1 MNWFR
6 PFEQDLEKVFAEC
19 SDIISGFPPPLNQT
33 GRLYM
38 QKFDVFEQ
46 GSAKNY
52 ICYLLPFW
60 MQDLTS
66 LSPEIYRKLSVANI
80 FGMLYFF
87 IQDDIMDTP
96 AEHAEPGMWKK
107 QLALAN
113 LLYGQ
118 FIRIYQ
124 ELFPSDSPFWS
135 CLRDYVRDWAEGV
148 VHESEHDDFRSDPL
162 GIAKKAA
169 PVKLGSTA
177 ALLLSGNSGLIPT
190 VSRLMDYVLLTL
202 QMMDDW
208 ADWEQDL
215 QDGSYNCLLSLIKAE
230 RGKPR
235 DYSLQRG
242 EVEQSVYLGDTLDR
256 YAAIAEESHESL
268 RNLPVHAPHVIA
280 FHETLLK
287 ELQMEAA
294 DIQNGRQKLQ
304 HGGLNYYLSILSK
317 K

>member
-1 MNWFR
+1 MNWFQ
-6 PFEQDLEKVFAEC
+6 PFEKDLVKVFAEC
-19 SDIISGFPPPLNQT
+19 GEIISGFPPPLNQT
-33 GRLYM
+33 GLMYM

-66 LSPEIYRKLSVANI
+66 LPPNIYRKLSVANI

-96 AEHAEPGMWKK
+96 AERASPGMWKK

-118 FIRIYQ
+118 FSRIYQ
-124 ELFPSDSPFWS
+124 ELFPSGSPFWTY
-135 CLRDYVRDWAEGV
+135 LRDYVRDWTEGV
-148 VHESEHDDFRSDPL
+148 VHESEHDDFRSHPL

-177 ALLLSGNSGLIPT
+177 ALLLSGKSDLIPH

-230 RGKPR
+230 RDKPR
-235 DYSLQRG
+235 DYRLQRI
-242 EVEQSVYLGDTLDR
+242 EVEQSVFLGDTLNR
-256 YAAIAEESHESL
+256 YAVIAAESHESL
-268 RNLPVHAPHVIA
+268 RNLPIYAPHVIS

-287 ELQMEAA
+287 ELQTEAA
-294 DIQNGRQKLQ
+294 EIHNGRQTLQ
-304 HGGLNYYLSILSK
+304 HGGLHYYLSILSK